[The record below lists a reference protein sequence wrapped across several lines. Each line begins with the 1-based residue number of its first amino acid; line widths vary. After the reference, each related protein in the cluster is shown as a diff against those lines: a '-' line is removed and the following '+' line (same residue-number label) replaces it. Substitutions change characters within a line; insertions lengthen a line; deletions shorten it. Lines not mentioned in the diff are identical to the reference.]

1 MFNVY
6 THTVYTRKIPS
17 KGSDDGKKTVGTLR
31 LLRVYFWEKLGLSKV
46 VSLKTGPNLHNIEI
60 VFNSAKPCFN
70 LTKPNLS
77 KGV

>member
-1 MFNVY
+1 MY
-6 THTVYTRKIPS
+6 IHTLYILGKFRAKDLMMS
-17 KGSDDGKKTVGTLR
+17 KKTVGTLR
-31 LLRVYFWEKLGLSKV
+31 LLRVYFWEKLGFSKV